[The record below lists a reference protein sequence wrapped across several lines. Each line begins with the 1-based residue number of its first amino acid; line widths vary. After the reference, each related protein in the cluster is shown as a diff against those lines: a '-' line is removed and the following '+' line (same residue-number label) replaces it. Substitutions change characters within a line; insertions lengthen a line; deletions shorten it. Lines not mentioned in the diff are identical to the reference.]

1 MRRSV
6 RRAVWIGISGAV
18 LAGGLAGCAQV
29 RTELSEEPTASLRAK
44 GNAALSEGRYADAL
58 RAFRAIAEEYP
69 ESAHARFDIGRTL
82 LAAGDPLGASEE
94 LMIAHR
100 RRPWV
105 GEYTDLLAE
114 ALYQADRKD
123 ALFEMLR
130 REAARSDNPSDYLR
144 LARFA
149 RRDGALDEAISA
161 YERAGELAGRR
172 DVTALLELAD
182 LYRELGD
189 REREVE
195 TLARVIVAEPGHPAA
210 SARLRALGEVP
221 GPTLAIEGSGG

>member
-1 MRRSV
+1 MRRTMGRV
-6 RRAVWIGISGAV
+6 ARVGLACAVMGV
-18 LAGGLAGCAQV
+18 GLAGCA
-29 RTELSEEPTASLRAK
+29 RMHAGLSEEPTASLRAK
-44 GNAALSEGRYADAL
+44 GNAAFSEGRYSDAL

-82 LAAGDPLGASEE
+82 LASGDALGASEE
-94 LMIAHR
+94 LMVAHR

-130 REAARSDNPSDYLR
+130 REAARSDHPADHLR
-144 LARFA
+144 FARFA
-149 RRDGALDEAISA
+149 RRDGALDEAIVA
-161 YERAGELAGRR
+161 YERAAELAGGS
-172 DVTALLELAD
+172 DVTARLELAA

-189 REREVE
+189 REREIE
-195 TLARVIVAEPGHPAA
+195 QLARVVVEQPGHPEA